1 MGDPRLLTPEPS
13 SPPPP
18 PEPEAPSI
26 AIRPGKWWL
35 PLILSVGATYVA
47 YELRDVLTP
56 FILAFLLAYALDP
69 IVDLLERIKIP
80 RPLGALFVFGALT
93 TGFVTTSLYSIRY
106 FREEFAEAGAKLPA
120 QIEALVKKTEPW
132 LWKEFK
138 FKLPHNVKELVAR
151 YGNDIKGHAPEALQ
165 YVSQALFGTLGYAFL
180 ILSLLIVPVFAFYLL
195 IDFDRIVDRGGK
207 LIPRRWQ
214 TPLFETFAE
223 IDKMVS
229 GYVRGQLLAMIILSS
244 LYALGLQ
251 FVGLRL
257 AIPIGILTGCLAFV
271 PYIGFTTGLLLALS
285 MAVLD
290 WHGASFVLQVAAV
303 MLGVQVL
310 DGLLITPRVVGRSVG
325 LSPVEVLLAMTAAG
339 TLFGFVGVLLAVP
352 IGATTKIIVRRLVRA
367 YKRSDFYR
375 RTA

>member
-1 MGDPRLLTPEPS
+1 MSDPRLSTPEPS

-18 PEPEAPSI
+18 PEPETPSI

-35 PLILSVGATYVA
+35 PLILSVGAVYIA
-47 YELRDVLTP
+47 YELRDVLAP
-56 FILAFLLAYALDP
+56 FILAFIVAYALDP

-93 TGFVTTSLYSIRY
+93 TGFVLTALHSLRY

-120 QIEALVKKTEPW
+120 QIESLVKKLEPW
-132 LWKEFK
+132 LMREFK

-151 YGNDIKGHAPEALQ
+151 YGADIKGHAPEALQ
-165 YVSQALFGTLGYAFL
+165 YVSQALFGTLGYAFVL
-180 ILSLLIVPVFAFYLL
+180 LSLLIVPVFAFYLL
-195 IDFDRIVDRGGK
+195 IDFDRIVERGGK

-214 TPLFETFAE
+214 KSMFETFGE

-229 GYVRGQLLAMIILSS
+229 GYVRGQLLAMIILST
-244 LYALGLQ
+244 LYSLGLQ
-251 FVGLRL
+251 WVGLRL

-271 PYIGFTTGLLLALS
+271 PYVGFSTGLLLAVA

-290 WHGASFVLQVAAV
+290 WHSASFVLQVMAV

-310 DGLLITPRVVGRSVG
+310 DGMLITPRVVGRSVG
-325 LSPVEVLLAMTAAG
+325 LGPVEVLLAMTAAG
-339 TLFGFVGVLLAVP
+339 TLFGFIGVLLAVP
-352 IGATTKIIVRRLVRA
+352 IGATTKIIVRRLVRE
-367 YKRSDFYR
+367 YKRSAFYR